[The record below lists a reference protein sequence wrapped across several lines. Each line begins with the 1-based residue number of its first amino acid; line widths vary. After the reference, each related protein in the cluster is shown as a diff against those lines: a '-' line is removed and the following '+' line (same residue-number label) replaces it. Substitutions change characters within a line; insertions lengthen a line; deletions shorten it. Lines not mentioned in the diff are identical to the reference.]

1 MCEAE
6 FEDSNYVA
14 YEGVDDKVEVCVS
27 LTCDY
32 STDALVEVFNDQYYR
47 TYFRASE

>member
-6 FEDSNYVA
+6 FVESNYVA
-14 YEGVDDKVEVCVS
+14 YESEGTVEVCVS

-32 STDALVEVFNDQYYR
+32 STDAIVEVFDDRYYR